1 MSLAHV
7 LSTITVNSISFVSL
21 RETNLCVWLPWWL
34 DGKESTCQC
43 RRCGFDSWVRTI
55 PWRRNWQPTPV
66 FLLEN
71 PMDRGAW
78 WVTVHGVEKES
89 DTI

>member
-1 MSLAHV
+1 MSLACV
-7 LSTITVNSISFVSL
+7 ISTITVNSISFVSL
-21 RETNLCVWLPWWL
+21 RESNLCVQIPWWL
-34 DGKESTCQC
+34 GGKESTCQC

-78 WVTVHGVEKES
+78 WAPWGCKES
-89 DTI
+89 DHD